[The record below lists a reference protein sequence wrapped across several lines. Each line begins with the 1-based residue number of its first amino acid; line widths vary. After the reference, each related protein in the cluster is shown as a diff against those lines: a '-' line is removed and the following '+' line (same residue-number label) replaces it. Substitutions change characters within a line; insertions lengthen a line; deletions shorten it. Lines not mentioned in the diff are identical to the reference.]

1 MWPYRSRSLP
11 LTPTHTHSPARPG
24 HSHSLGNRRDGCSV
38 VHLARRA
45 AVAPTVVV
53 MDDQSDGAR
62 VRQLRLVVEA
72 EDFDAAV
79 EFYRDALGMPEEF
92 FVESEG
98 GALVMALQAGRAT
111 LEIVNPAQR
120 RLIDDLEVGRQV
132 SREIR
137 VAFEVA
143 DAVGDTDRLVD
154 AGAELVAPPTETP
167 WRSLNA
173 RLEAPA
179 GLQISLFEE
188 LDDNP

>member
-1 MWPYRSRSLP
+1 MS
-11 LTPTHTHSPARPG
+11 
-24 HSHSLGNRRDGCSV
+24 SV
-38 VHLARRA
+38 IKRTDVPFS
-45 AVAPTVVV
+45 VAPTVAE
-53 MDDQSDGAR
+53 MDDQVSDAR

-79 EFYRDALGMPEEF
+79 EFYRDVLGMPEEF

-132 SREIR
+132 SRGIR

-143 DAVGDTDRLVD
+143 DAVGDTARLVD
-154 AGAELVAPPTETP
+154 AGAQLVGPPTETP

-179 GLQISLFEE
+179 GLQITLFEE
-188 LDDNP
+188 LDDGE